1 MIVSAPAEGRERE
14 GGAAG
19 TCAQGAAREAAD
31 PCNTVSQWRHWF
43 IGGAEIVTRVHMRA
57 L

>member
-1 MIVSAPAEGRERE
+1 MIVSAPAEERERE

-19 TCAQGAAREAAD
+19 TCAQEAAD

-43 IGGAEIVTRVHMRA
+43 TGGAEIVTRVYMRA